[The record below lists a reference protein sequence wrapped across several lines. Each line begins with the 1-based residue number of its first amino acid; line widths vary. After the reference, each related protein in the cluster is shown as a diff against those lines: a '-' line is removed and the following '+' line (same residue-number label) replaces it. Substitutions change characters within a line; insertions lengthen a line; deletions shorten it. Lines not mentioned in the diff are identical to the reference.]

1 MLKFVSLIPCL
12 PFFKFTSSF
21 WQSIH
26 SRCLLRKEDWGI
38 FSFCN
43 SYRWL
48 LDLET
53 VPLRFPLVLLFSI
66 FLSFCFTS
74 WKSFSTLISQ
84 TTVEFFFLCLL
95 PESFNSSFLF
105 TQLTVNSIVHSSD
118 SCSLSI
124 DCFIF
129 MVSHIWFYRSN
140 LYFYL
145 CILIIVFYFQWYPK

>member
-1 MLKFVSLIPCL
+1 MPSFFFSLL
-12 PFFKFTSSF
+12 PHFLEYTLQVPSEKGY
-21 WQSIH
+21 
-26 SRCLLRKEDWGI
+26 WGI

-53 VPLRFPLVLLFSI
+53 DPLSFPLVLLFSI
-66 FLSFCFTS
+66 FFFCHFALLSG
-74 WKSFSTLISQ
+74 SFSTLISQ
-84 TTVEFFFLCLL
+84 TSVEFFFLCLL
-95 PESFNSSFLF
+95 PESLNSSFLF

-118 SCSLSI
+118 SYSLSI

-145 CILIIVFYFQWYPK
+145 CILIIVFYF